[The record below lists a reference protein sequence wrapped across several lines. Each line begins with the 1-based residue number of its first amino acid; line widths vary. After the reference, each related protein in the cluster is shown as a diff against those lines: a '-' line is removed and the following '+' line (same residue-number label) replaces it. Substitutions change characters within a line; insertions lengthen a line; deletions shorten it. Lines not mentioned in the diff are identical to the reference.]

1 MALSPAALA
10 AGQQSQRHVN
20 HVDKSGQWVEIET
33 AVNQFRTSRIPKATS
48 LLPGVIWQA
57 VDAISITSSVV
68 VSDTTDETW
77 VGHNLNSERLAYHET
92 TGNGTA
98 IFEYLLPTNPSMVAV
113 ASAENIS
120 LGVVLQRHA
129 DGTSTVTAFNEA
141 NGNVPIWT
149 YGFAANYNFNNLRNI
164 DVAADGE
171 VVIAAAGDTIAGT
184 SLVVIL
190 DGSNGAVLD
199 SLIVNAGVGGVEL
212 NDSGTRAVLTAE
224 ATVVVIDTFT
234 MNTLH
239 SFAVSGTGGFHRIS
253 RDGTTVVGGG
263 FNCFVHQE
271 IAGVWTQIYSLTHA
285 SNWLGNGLA
294 LSENGD
300 TLFLVSFNYAT
311 GYLTL
316 TYRVIDLVN
325 NVELAQIITQG
336 SGTLQDTVIQSQASA
351 DGETFAVISWGTQ
364 NNAHPEVQIFD
375 RDLNLIGSIDTPGS
389 PFGLD
394 MSSDGQFVVVGSKS
408 VHANIS
414 GNGSNTYAYRVF
426 SACPWD
432 LNGDGSISTLD
443 LLELFAQWGTA
454 GSADFDGSGVVDTSD
469 LLILFAN
476 WGPCP

>member
-1 MALSPAALA
+1 MVLSPAALA
-10 AGQQSQRHVN
+10 AGQQSQRHVS

-33 AVNQFRTSRIPKATS
+33 AINQLSRSKTPKATS
-48 LLPGVIWQA
+48 LLPPGVIWQA
-57 VDAISITSSVV
+57 VDAISITNSVC
-68 VSDTTDETW
+68 VSDTTNETW

-92 TGNGTA
+92 TGDGTA
-98 IFEYLLPTNPSMVAV
+98 IFDYLLTNPSMVAV
-113 ASAENIS
+113 ASAENVS
-120 LGVVLQRHA
+120 LGVVLERHGA
-129 DGTSTVTAFNEA
+129 GGSTVYAFNEA

-149 YGFAANYNFNNLRNI
+149 YDFAVNYNFNNIRNI
-164 DVAADGE
+164 DVAADGQ
-171 VVIAAAGDTIAGT
+171 VVIAAARDTMAGT

-190 DGSNGAVLD
+190 DGATGAELD
-199 SLIVNAGVGGVEL
+199 SLTVNAGVGGVEL
-212 NDSGTRAVLTAE
+212 NDSGTRAVLTAG
-224 ATVVVIDTFT
+224 ATVLVIDTTT
-234 MNTLH
+234 MNTLF
-239 SFAVSGTGGFHRIS
+239 SFAVSGAGGFQRIS
-253 RDGTTVVGGG
+253 RDGTTVAGGG
-263 FNCFVHQE
+263 FNCFVYQE

-294 LSENGD
+294 LSANGD
-300 TLFLVSFNYAT
+300 TLFLVSYNYAT

-325 NVELAQIITQG
+325 NIEIAQFITQG
-336 SGTLQDTVIQSQASA
+336 AGGLQDTVIQSQASA
-351 DGETFAVISWGTQ
+351 DGETLAVISWGTQ
-364 NNAHPEVQIFD
+364 DNVHPEVQIFD

-443 LLELFAQWGTA
+443 LLALFAQWGTA
-454 GSADFDGSGVVDTSD
+454 GSADFDGSGVVGTSD